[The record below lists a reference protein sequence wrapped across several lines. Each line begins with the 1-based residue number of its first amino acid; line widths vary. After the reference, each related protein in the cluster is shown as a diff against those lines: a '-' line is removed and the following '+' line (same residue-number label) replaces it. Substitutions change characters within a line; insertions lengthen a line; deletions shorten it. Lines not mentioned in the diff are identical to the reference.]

1 MHCDLSAPT
10 SQLVLIVWLLGKQQL
25 LAVGDSMGT
34 LHVMEVPWN
43 LRHPSA
49 NEVNCIPILF
59 FLIHLVE
66 FTAGN

>member
-1 MHCDLSAPT
+1 MTTLLFAS
-10 SQLVLIVWLLGKQQL
+10 LGKQQL

-49 NEVNCIPILF
+49 NEVTRTSSFVVEITK
-59 FLIHLVE
+59 LVYCY
-66 FTAGN
+66 GCK